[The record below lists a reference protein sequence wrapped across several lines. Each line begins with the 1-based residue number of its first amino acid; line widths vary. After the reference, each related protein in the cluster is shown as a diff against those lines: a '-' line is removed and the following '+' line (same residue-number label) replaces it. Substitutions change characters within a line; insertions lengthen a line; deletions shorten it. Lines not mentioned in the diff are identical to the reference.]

1 MYSFYSRDLSWLG
14 FNGRVLHEAA
24 NENVPL
30 FERIK
35 FLSIYSSN
43 LDEFY
48 RVRIPTLMAIS
59 QVKKK
64 TDEVHHHSNEELN
77 EANKIITEQQNNFG
91 SILRNDILPKL
102 KEKNIHLIYKEPIP
116 SELKAA
122 MTEYFYTQVLC
133 FLQPLLLQDYNQKF
147 FPENNKLYLLV
158 ILRDKNSKE
167 HVAILNIPSDNL
179 SRFFSITHNGIQYV
193 LFLDDVLKMNL
204 DKVFRGYAAEGSF
217 SFKITRDAELDL
229 QDEYSGDLADKIEK
243 QLEKRDAGFATRF
256 LYEPG
261 AQARIIYT
269 LMQTLGITS
278 ANIVEGGSYHNL
290 KDLSS
295 LPLGG
300 YKDLSYPSWPAIP
313 TKAIDINDSLLDTI
327 LQRDIILHV
336 PYNSYNP
343 VLRFF
348 SEASID
354 ADTEEIYVTLYRVA
368 NDSKIA
374 NALMSAARNGKKVTV
389 FVELKARFDEANNLK
404 WGKRMKAAGVKIIYS
419 IPGLKVH
426 AKIGLIKRRRNERM
440 DYIAILATGN
450 FNESTARFYTDHILF
465 TSNKKLVSELELLFI
480 FLSYRQHAE
489 KFPSL
494 QFNQLLVAQFNLQ
507 QKFLA
512 LIDREIENA
521 KQGNPSGIIIK
532 LNNLEEKVLIAKL
545 YDASNAGVKIQLI
558 VRSICCLIPGVPG
571 MSENITITRI
581 VDRYLEHGRVFIF
594 NNDSNTEVF
603 MGSSDWMNRN
613 VYRRIEV
620 CFPILDEN
628 IKQQLIDII
637 HLQLSDNVQAVKLN
651 DRLENILVNSD
662 GSPVVQSQKAIYEYV
677 IAE

>member
-14 FNGRVLHEAA
+14 FNGRVLQEAA

-77 EANKIITEQQNNFG
+77 EANRIISEQQNNYG
-91 SILRNDILPKL
+91 AILRNDILPKL
-102 KEKNIHLIYKEPIP
+102 REKNIHLIYREPVP
-116 SELKAA
+116 EELKEAV
-122 MTEYFYTQVLC
+122 TEYFYTQVLC
-133 FLQPLLLQDYNQKF
+133 FLQPLLLKDYTQKF

-158 ILRDKNSKE
+158 ILKDEDSNE
-167 HVAILNIPSDNL
+167 HIAILNIPSDSL
-179 SRFFSITHNGIQYV
+179 SRFFSLTHNHTQHI
-193 LFLDDVLKMNL
+193 LFLDDVLKLNL
-204 DKVFRGYAAEGSF
+204 GYVFKGYTIEGSF
-217 SFKITRDAELDL
+217 SFKITRDAELEL
-229 QDEYSGDLADKIEK
+229 QDEYSGDLAEKIEK

-261 AQARIIYT
+261 APARIIYT
-269 LMQTLGITS
+269 LIQTLGITS

-300 YKDLSYPSWPAIP
+300 YKELSYPSWPAVQS
-313 TKAIDINDSLLDTI
+313 KAIDTNSSLLDTI

-354 ADTEEIYVTLYRVA
+354 PNTVEIYVTLYRVA

-404 WGKRMKAAGVKIIYS
+404 WGKKMKASGVKIIYS

-426 AKIGLIKRRRNERM
+426 AKIGLIKRRRNERL
-440 DYIAILATGN
+440 DYIAVLATGN

-489 KFPSL
+489 NFPSL

-507 QKFLA
+507 QKFLS

-521 KQGNPSGIIIK
+521 KQGKPSGIIIK
-532 LNNLEEKVLIAKL
+532 LNNLEEKVLISKL

-571 MSENITITRI
+571 MSDNISITRI

-594 NNDSNTEVF
+594 TNGSNTEVF

-613 VYRRIEV
+613 IYRRIEV

-628 IKQQLIDII
+628 IKQELIDII
-637 HLQLSDNVQAVKLN
+637 QLQLNDNVQAVQLN
-651 DRLENILVNSD
+651 ERLENIPVNN
-662 GSPVVQSQKAIYEYV
+662 GSPAVQSQNAIYHYTM
-677 IAE
+677 AQ